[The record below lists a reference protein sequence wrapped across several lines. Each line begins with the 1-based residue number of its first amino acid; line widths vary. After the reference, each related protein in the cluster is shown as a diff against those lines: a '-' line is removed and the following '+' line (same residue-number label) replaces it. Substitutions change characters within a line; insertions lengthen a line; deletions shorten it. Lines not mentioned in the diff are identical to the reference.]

1 MRYPECSFWHQ
12 EAPGRRMNHWL
23 SHINSVFRQRL
34 PLVVSMAI
42 LLPIV
47 VYIAIVFSGFGGAGD
62 ARRDTVLNR
71 GLGAEPES
79 LDIHKTRTNQAGDV
93 QRDLGEGLAGYAADG
108 TLILAAAER
117 MELSEDGLQYTFWL
131 RPESRWSNGDKVT
144 AQDFVYSFQRLVDPA
159 TAAFYAQQS
168 FGDVVNATEIIAGEK
183 PVDELAVEAIDDLQL
198 RITLKY
204 PVPYFLA
211 LLTHPSTFPLHRPS
225 VELHGDL
232 HARPGNLVSNGAY
245 KLQEWEVGS
254 YIEIVRNEHYRLND
268 KTAIDRVR
276 HHITPE
282 DAVELNR
289 YRAGELDVTFSVPS
303 EGFEQMQEERPDELK
318 VSPYLAVYYYGFNLT
333 RPPFRD
339 RPKLRQALS
348 MAIDRE
354 ILTENVTGRGEA
366 PAYGWVPPGT
376 GNYEPRQFL
385 YANMSKEERH
395 RKAHELY
402 REAGFSKDNPF
413 RVEIR
418 YNTSESHKRVAL
430 AVQAMWQDV
439 LGVESTLINEEQ
451 QVLLENIRMQQATQ
465 VFRLSW
471 TGDYNDAY
479 TFLSVMESDNPS
491 NLTGFSNK
499 EYDELMHKA
508 ATQTDQ
514 GLRQVYLEE
523 AEKLLLSEHPVV
535 PLYFYVNK
543 NMVSPRVRGWEDN
556 VLNYHYSQHLS
567 LSDTD

>member
-12 EAPGRRMNHWL
+12 EALGPRMIHGL
-23 SHINSVFRQRL
+23 SPTRCLSRQRL
-34 PLVVSMAI
+34 PILAGIAI
-42 LLPIV
+42 LLS
-47 VYIAIVFSGFGGAGD
+47 ACGGGQD
-62 ARRDTVLNR
+62 IERETVLNR

-93 QRDLGEGLAGYAADG
+93 QRDLGEGLTGYAADG

-117 MELSEDGLQYTFWL
+117 WELSEDGLQYTFWL
-131 RPESRWSNGDKVT
+131 RPEGRWSNGDKVT
-144 AQDFVYSFQRLVDPA
+144 AQDFVYSFRRLVNPA

-168 FGDVVNATEIIAGEK
+168 FGDVVNAIEIVAGEK
-183 PVDELAVEAIDDLQL
+183 PVEDLAVEAIDDLQL
-198 RITLKY
+198 RITLRY

-225 VELHGDL
+225 VELHGDA

-254 YIEIVRNEHYRLND
+254 YIEIARNEHFRLND
-268 KTAIDRVR
+268 QTAIDRVR

-282 DAVELNR
+282 DAAELNR

-303 EGFEQMQEERPDELK
+303 EVFEQMQEERPDELK

-354 ILTENVTGRGEA
+354 ILTEKVTGRGEA

-376 GNYEPRQFL
+376 SDYEPRQFL

-395 RKAHELY
+395 RKARELY

-418 YNTSESHKRVAL
+418 YNTADSHKRVAL
-430 AVQAMWQDV
+430 AVQSMWRDV

-471 TGDYNDAY
+471 TGDYNDAH

-499 EYDELMHKA
+499 EYDELMDKA
-508 ATQTDQ
+508 ATQTDP

-523 AEKLLLSEHPVV
+523 AEKLLLSEHPVI

>member
-1 MRYPECSFWHQ
+1 M
-12 EAPGRRMNHWL
+12 EALARRMKHGFSFSKCL
-23 SHINSVFRQRL
+23 LRQRL
-34 PLVVSMAI
+34 PILAGIAI
-42 LLPIV
+42 LLS
-47 VYIAIVFSGFGGAGD
+47 ACGGGQD
-62 ARRDTVLNR
+62 ITRESVLNR
-71 GLGAEPES
+71 GLGVEPES
-79 LDIHKTRTNQAGDV
+79 LDIHKSRTNQAGDV
-93 QRDLGEGLAGYAADG
+93 QRDLGEGLMGYAADG
-108 TLILAAAER
+108 TLIQGTAEGV
-117 MELSEDGLQYTFWL
+117 ELSEDGLLYTFRL
-131 RPESRWSNGDKVT
+131 RADGRWSNGDKVT
-144 AQDFVYSFQRLVDPA
+144 AQDFVYSFRRLVDPA

-168 FGDVVNATEIIAGEK
+168 LGDVVNATEIIAGK
-183 PVDELAVEAIDDLQL
+183 RPVEDLAVEAIDDLQL
-198 RITLKY
+198 RITLRY

-225 VELHGDL
+225 VELHGDA

-245 KLQEWEVGS
+245 KLQEWELGS
-254 YIEIVRNEHYRLND
+254 YIEIVRNEHFRLND
-268 KTAIDRVR
+268 NTAIDRVR

-282 DAVELNR
+282 DTVELNR

-303 EGFEQMQEERPDELK
+303 EVFEQMQEERPDELK
-318 VSPYLAVYYYGFNLT
+318 VSPYLAVYYYGFNLA
-333 RPPFRD
+333 RAPFRD

-385 YANMSKEERH
+385 YANLSKQERH
-395 RKAHELY
+395 TKARELY
-402 REAGFSKDNPF
+402 REAGFSEDKPF

-418 YNTSESHKRVAL
+418 YNTADSHKRVAL
-430 AVQAMWQDV
+430 AVQSMWREV
-439 LGVESTLINEEQ
+439 LGVESTLINEEA

-465 VFRLSW
+465 VFRSSW
-471 TGDYNDAY
+471 TGDYNDAH

-499 EYDELMHKA
+499 EFDELMNKA
-508 ATQTDQ
+508 ATQSDQ

-523 AEKLLLSEHPVV
+523 AEKLLLSEHPVI

>member
-1 MRYPECSFWHQ
+1 M
-12 EAPGRRMNHWL
+12 EALARRMNHGFSFSKCL
-23 SHINSVFRQRL
+23 LRQRL
-34 PLVVSMAI
+34 PILAGIAI
-42 LLPIV
+42 LLS
-47 VYIAIVFSGFGGAGD
+47 ACGGGQD
-62 ARRDTVLNR
+62 ITRESVLNR
-71 GLGAEPES
+71 GLGVEPES
-79 LDIHKTRTNQAGDV
+79 LDIHKSRTNQAGDV
-93 QRDLGEGLAGYAADG
+93 QRDLGEGLMGYAADG
-108 TLILAAAER
+108 TLIQGTAER
-117 MELSEDGLQYTFWL
+117 VELSEDGLLYTFRL
-131 RPESRWSNGDKVT
+131 RADGRWSNGDKVT
-144 AQDFVYSFQRLVDPA
+144 AQDFVYSFRRLVDPA

-168 FGDVVNATEIIAGEK
+168 LGDVVNATEIIAGK
-183 PVDELAVEAIDDLQL
+183 RPVEDLAVEAIDDLQL
-198 RITLKY
+198 RITLRY

-225 VELHGDL
+225 VELHGDA

-245 KLQEWEVGS
+245 KLQEWELGS
-254 YIEIVRNEHYRLND
+254 YIEIVRNEHFRLND
-268 KTAIDRVR
+268 NTAIDRVR

-282 DAVELNR
+282 DTVELNR

-303 EGFEQMQEERPDELK
+303 EVFEQMQEERPDELK
-318 VSPYLAVYYYGFNLT
+318 VSPYLAVYYYGFNLA
-333 RPPFRD
+333 RAPFRD

-385 YANMSKEERH
+385 YANLSKQERH
-395 RKAHELY
+395 TKARELY
-402 REAGFSKDNPF
+402 REAGFSEDKPF

-418 YNTSESHKRVAL
+418 YNTADSHKRVAL
-430 AVQAMWQDV
+430 AVQSMWREV
-439 LGVESTLINEEQ
+439 LGVESTLINEEA

-465 VFRLSW
+465 VFRSSW
-471 TGDYNDAY
+471 TGDYNDAH

-499 EYDELMHKA
+499 EFDELMNKA
-508 ATQTDQ
+508 ATQSDP

-523 AEKLLLSEHPVV
+523 AEKLLLSEHPVI

>member
-1 MRYPECSFWHQ
+1 M
-12 EAPGRRMNHWL
+12 EALARRMNHGFSFSKCL
-23 SHINSVFRQRL
+23 SRQRL
-34 PLVVSMAI
+34 PILAGIAI
-42 LLPIV
+42 LLS
-47 VYIAIVFSGFGGAGD
+47 ACGGGQD
-62 ARRDTVLNR
+62 ITRESVLNR
-71 GLGAEPES
+71 GLGVEPES
-79 LDIHKTRTNQAGDV
+79 LDIHKSRTNQAGDV
-93 QRDLGEGLAGYAADG
+93 QRDLGEGLMGYAADG
-108 TLILAAAER
+108 TLIQGTAER
-117 MELSEDGLQYTFWL
+117 VELSEDGLLYTFRL
-131 RPESRWSNGDKVT
+131 RADGRWSNGDKVT
-144 AQDFVYSFQRLVDPA
+144 AQDFVYSFRRLVDPA

-168 FGDVVNATEIIAGEK
+168 LGDVVNATEIIAGK
-183 PVDELAVEAIDDLQL
+183 RPVEDLAVEAIDDLQL
-198 RITLKY
+198 RITLRY

-225 VELHGDL
+225 VELHGDA

-245 KLQEWEVGS
+245 KLQEWELGS
-254 YIEIVRNEHYRLND
+254 YIEIVRNEHFRLND
-268 KTAIDRVR
+268 NTAIDRVR

-282 DAVELNR
+282 DTVELNR
-289 YRAGELDVTFSVPS
+289 YRAGELEVTFSVPS
-303 EGFEQMQEERPDELK
+303 EVFEQMQEERPDELK
-318 VSPYLAVYYYGFNLT
+318 VSPYLAVYYYGFNLA
-333 RPPFRD
+333 RAPFRD

-385 YANMSKEERH
+385 YANLSKQERH
-395 RKAHELY
+395 TKARELY
-402 REAGFSKDNPF
+402 REAGFSEDKPF

-418 YNTSESHKRVAL
+418 YNTADSHKRVAL
-430 AVQAMWQDV
+430 AVQSMWREV
-439 LGVESTLINEEQ
+439 LGVESTLINEEA

-465 VFRLSW
+465 VFRSSW
-471 TGDYNDAY
+471 TGDYNDAH

-499 EYDELMHKA
+499 EFDELMNKA
-508 ATQTDQ
+508 ATQSDP

-523 AEKLLLSEHPVV
+523 AEKLLLSEHPMI